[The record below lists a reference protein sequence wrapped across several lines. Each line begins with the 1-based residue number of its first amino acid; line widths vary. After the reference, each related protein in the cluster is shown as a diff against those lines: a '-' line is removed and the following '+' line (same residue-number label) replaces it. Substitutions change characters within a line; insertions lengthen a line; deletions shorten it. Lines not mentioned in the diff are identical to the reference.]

1 MEIEYRN
8 ITTSVLWHSPYRKCL
23 IFPVVSE
30 LIIDKLVIITC
41 FMIKEIAVCQNWDLS
56 WGVYHINKML
66 FSTVVE
72 ELRLVKSE
80 VETITPGGAHSSS
93 HHDIKVQEPFH
104 YFWFSLYSLR
114 HIKRIDIFTIVNSRE
129 HFIHIF
135 QDVFFPLSS
144 KKLDHII
151 LDPWKESV
159 FVFFIFQKIVKKL
172 IKFLSWFQETLY
184 KGISLSFWKNLI
196 DNRIYCNKGIRGSE

>member
-1 MEIEYRN
+1 
-8 ITTSVLWHSPYRKCL
+8 
-23 IFPVVSE
+23 
-30 LIIDKLVIITC
+30 
-41 FMIKEIAVCQNWDLS
+41 
-56 WGVYHINKML
+56 ML

-104 YFWFSLYSLR
+104 YFWFSLYSLW

-135 QDVFFPLSS
+135 QDIFFPLSP

-151 LDPWKESV
+151 LDPRKESV

-184 KGISLSFWKNLI
+184 KRICLSFWKNLI
-196 DNRIYCNKGIRGSE
+196 DNRIYRNKGIRGSE